1 MRNAAIPT
9 LLRGLIAALG
19 LLLAAWPG
27 RAQERVDLLIRHTAI
42 VDVARGRIVPG
53 QAIAV
58 RGDSIVAAGPDGTV
72 SRRFRATRT
81 VEARGA
87 YAMPGL
93 WDMHVHFGGGP
104 DLVAENRA
112 LLPIYLAYGITTVR
126 DCAADLA
133 DEVLRWRTEIA
144 AGRLLGPTLFT
155 SGPKLEGPRPIWRG
169 TIEVDSPAEVD
180 RALDRLQAMRVDF
193 VKITDNT
200 LRPPIFLHALQEA
213 RRRGLRTSAHTP
225 YALTI
230 EQAARAGLSA
240 VEHLDYLIKAGS
252 PQEARVAQEF
262 AAGRLTYAQAVD
274 RLSETFDPA
283 YARASYRRLAGLG
296 IAVTPTLN
304 MSRIIAWLNEED
316 HGRDEGLALIG
327 PGLRATYD
335 WRIQRAR
342 NWTASEVASRRRNY
356 ALSLRVLPMLRDA
369 GIPILA
375 GTDAGYLNSF
385 NYPGIGLHD
394 ELARYVEAGLTP
406 AEALRAATRTGPAF
420 LGHAA
425 RYGALTRGRTADILL
440 LDANPLASIANTRRI
455 RMVVS
460 RGRALDRAALDTI
473 LADARAAAGR
483 TSQ

>member
-1 MRNAAIPT
+1 M
-9 LLRGLIAALG
+9 LRRALAAALA
-19 LLLAAWPG
+19 LLMGAAP
-27 RAQERVDLLIRHTAI
+27 AAAERVDLLIRHASVI
-42 VDVARGRIVPG
+42 D
-53 QAIAV
+53 
-58 RGDSIVAAGPDGTV
+58 VAAGRVQPDRAIAIRGDTIV
-72 SRRFRATRT
+72 ASGPDAALARRYRA
-81 VEARGA
+81 ARIVDAAGA
-87 YAMPGL
+87 YGMPGL
-93 WDMHVHFGGGP
+93 WDMHVHFGGGAE
-104 DLVAENRA
+104 LIAENRA
-112 LLPIYLAYGITTVR
+112 LLPLYIAYGVTTVR

-133 DEVLRWRTEIA
+133 EEVLRWRGEIA

-200 LRPPIFLHALQEA
+200 LRPPIFLYALEAA

-240 VEHLDYLIKAGS
+240 IEHLDYLIKAGS
-252 PQEARVAQEF
+252 PQEAQVAADF

-283 YARASYRRLAGLG
+283 YARASYRRLARLG

-304 MSRIIAWLNEED
+304 MTRIIAWLNEED
-316 HGRDEGLALIG
+316 HSRDPGLALIG
-327 PGLRATYD
+327 PGLRRTYD
-335 WRIQRAR
+335 WRIQRAAG
-342 NWTASEVASRRRNY
+342 WTPQEIASRRRNY
-356 ALSLRVLPMLRDA
+356 RLSLRILPMLRDA

-406 AEALRAATRTGPAF
+406 AQALRTATLTGPAF
-420 LGHAA
+420 LGRAP
-425 RYGALTRGRTADILL
+425 RYGALTRGRAADILL
-440 LDANPLASIANTRRI
+440 LDANPLRDIANTRRI

-460 RGRALDRAALDTI
+460 RGRALDRAALDALI
-473 LADARAAAGR
+473 AEARAAAR
-483 TSQ
+483 